1 MEDIITEIDR
11 WIGEAPSTDDVDVI
25 ETRVLMVDAVNEIE
39 RLREVLG
46 KISMLGQNAAPG
58 SYLEECGVLAASA
71 LMRPVL

>member
-11 WIGEAPSTDDVDVI
+11 WIGEAPATDDTDLI
-25 ETRVLMVDAVNEIE
+25 ESRVLLVDAVNEIE

-58 SYLEECGVLAASA
+58 SFLEECGVIASSA
-71 LMRPVL
+71 LMRPM